1 MVKDQLAALGK
12 IMFLPEKADESGDSG
27 ELRIKLCLV

>member
-12 IMFLPEKADESGDSG
+12 IMFLPKRPKTRANLEIVGS
-27 ELRIKLCLV
+27 